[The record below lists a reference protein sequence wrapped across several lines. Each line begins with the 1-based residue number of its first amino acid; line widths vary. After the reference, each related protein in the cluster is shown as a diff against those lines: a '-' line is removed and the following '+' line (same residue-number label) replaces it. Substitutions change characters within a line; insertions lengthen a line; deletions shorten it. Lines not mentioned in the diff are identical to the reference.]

1 MINTKSN
8 LQQKFYQPTKQHQ
21 EKEKNQ
27 RNHLEFVGKSKNC
40 CVCLV
45 DIVGSTKLLAKIPDS
60 KSNIFYSTF
69 LNDMANVVETNN
81 GHIVKSIGDALLF
94 YFDDSIVDYLSVALR
109 CGLEMTEKRDKI
121 NNILNDNDLPS
132 ISYRVS
138 SDCGKVMVGYSSVS
152 VVDDIFGTVVNI
164 CSKINRLANLNGMVI
179 GNDFYL
185 MAKLL
190 DKFQFSEIKSEL
202 DIGLKNKYP
211 VFDVRK
217 N

>member
-8 LQQKFYQPTKQHQ
+8 HQQKFYQPTKQHQ
-21 EKEKNQ
+21 EKKIIQ
-27 RNHLEFVGKSKNC
+27 KNHLEFIGKSKNC

-45 DIVGSTKLLAKIPDS
+45 DIVGSTKLAAKIPDS
-60 KSNIFYSTF
+60 RISIFYSTF
-69 LNDMANVVETNN
+69 LNGMANVVEKNN
-81 GHIVKSIGDALLF
+81 GQIVKSIGDALLY
-94 YFDDSIVDYLSVALR
+94 YFDASVVDYLRIALR
-109 CGLEMTEKRDKI
+109 CGLEMTEKRDEI

-152 VVDDIFGTVVNI
+152 VVGDIFGSVVNM

-179 GNDFYL
+179 GNDFHL
-185 MAKLL
+185 MAKSLGE
-190 DKFQFSEIKSEL
+190 FQFSEIKSDL
-202 DIGLKNKYP
+202 DIELKNKYP